1 MLFAFAFAYLA
12 RSDDTQKGLLLS
24 YGYLITGLVII
35 RAAGSM
41 LFYILDW
48 FSEFLIWFSK

>member
-41 LFYILDW
+41 LFYIL
-48 FSEFLIWFSK
+48 